1 MGANG
6 GADDVATPTQTS
18 SSLEP
23 DELERFGPLLVQAE
37 QGDPAALPEVRQAL
51 DLHPELWQRY
61 GDLALH
67 ARQAWVDRAAGPN
80 LLMRECIDRKLD
92 ALRTELVGPEAS
104 PLERLLGEQIVLCW
118 LQSAYADATVAQ
130 VQRGEALATLKV
142 MMQRQESAQRRL
154 LAATK
159 QLALVRKLLRPAVSP
174 VELALRGVPEQA
186 TVPSSLTAG
195 PRAQRRTGAGT
206 LN

>member
-1 MGANG
+1 MSKPRKMFEALDPQEQEQLG
-6 GADDVATPTQTS
+6 S
-18 SSLEP
+18 
-23 DELERFGPLLVQAE
+23 LLVQAE
-37 QGDPAALPEVRQAL
+37 QGDPAAVPEVRQAL

-67 ARQAWVDRAAGPN
+67 ARQAWVDRAAGAN
-80 LLMRECIDRKLD
+80 LLLREALDRKLD
-92 ALRTELVGPEAS
+92 ALRSELVGPEAS
-104 PLERLLGEQIVLCW
+104 PLERLLGEQIVICW

-130 VQRGEALATLKV
+130 VPREETLATLKV

-154 LAATK
+154 LAASK

>member
-1 MGANG
+1 MEANG
-6 GADDVATPTQTS
+6 GIAVSKPKKMLEGLDPQEQEQLC
-18 SSLEP
+18 SL
-23 DELERFGPLLVQAE
+23 LAQAE
-37 QGDPAALPEVRQAL
+37 QGDPAALPAVRQAL
-51 DLHPELWQRY
+51 DRHPELWQRY

-67 ARQAWVDRAAGPN
+67 ARQAWVDRAAGAN

-92 ALRTELVGPEAS
+92 ALRAELVGPEAS
-104 PLERLLGEQIVLCW
+104 PLERLLAEQIVLCW

-130 VQRGEALATLKV
+130 VPREEALATLKLK
-142 MMQRQESAQRRL
+142 MQRQESAQRRL

-174 VELALRGVPEQA
+174 VELALRSVPEQTA
-186 TVPSSLTAG
+186 VPSGLAAG
-195 PRAQRRTGAGT
+195 PRAHRRTGAGV

>member
-1 MGANG
+1 MSKPRKMFEALDPQEQEQLG
-6 GADDVATPTQTS
+6 S
-18 SSLEP
+18 
-23 DELERFGPLLVQAE
+23 LLVQAE
-37 QGDPAALPEVRQAL
+37 QGDPAAVPEVRQAL

-67 ARQAWVDRAAGPN
+67 ARQAWVDRAAGAN
-80 LLMRECIDRKLD
+80 LLLREALDRKLD
-92 ALRTELVGPEAS
+92 ALRSELVGPEAS
-104 PLERLLGEQIVLCW
+104 PLERLLGEQIVICW

-130 VQRGEALATLKV
+130 VPREETLATLKV

-154 LAATK
+154 LAASK

-174 VELALRGVPEQA
+174 VELALRDVPEQA
-186 TVPSSLTAG
+186 TVPSSLATN
-195 PRAQRRTGAGT
+195 PLIQRKTGVGV

>member
-1 MGANG
+1 VDPTKTLEALP
-6 GADDVATPTQTS
+6 DAT
-18 SSLEP
+18 
-23 DELERFGPLLVQAE
+23 LERLRGILARAE
-37 QGDPAALPEVRQAL
+37 QGDASALPEVRQAL
-51 DLHPELWQRY
+51 AQFPELWQRY

-67 ARQAWVDRAAGPN
+67 ARQAWVDRAAGAN
-80 LLMRECIDRKLD
+80 LLMREALDRKLD
-92 ALRTELVGPEAS
+92 ALRGELVGPEAS
-104 PLERLLGEQIVLCW
+104 PLERLLGEQIVICW

-186 TVPSSLTAG
+186 AVSSSLTG
-195 PRAQRRTGAGT
+195 GLRTQRRTVAGT